1 MSYQRN
7 RSNSSRSSMTPCA
20 VALGAAALL
29 AICVIGA
36 AVIMR
41 DDFAG
46 AIQNH
51 EKLQEKHQELLTCED
66 GENCFRRGMHY
77 YEKKEY
83 GKAALDWEKGCDF
96 KNGMAC
102 AKEAL
107 WNFTVIS
114 LSPPLK
120 ECWILPPGGAILTPS
135 GAAS

>member
-7 RSNSSRSSMTPCA
+7 RSNSSRSSMAPCA
-20 VALGAAALL
+20 VALGTATLFVL
-29 AICVIGA
+29 CVIGA

-66 GENCFRRGMHY
+66 GESCFRRGMHY
-77 YEKKEY
+77 HEKKEY

-96 KNGMAC
+96 KRKFSQN
-102 AKEAL
+102 
-107 WNFTVIS
+107 S
-114 LSPPLK
+114 Y
-120 ECWILPPGGAILTPS
+120 
-135 GAAS
+135 